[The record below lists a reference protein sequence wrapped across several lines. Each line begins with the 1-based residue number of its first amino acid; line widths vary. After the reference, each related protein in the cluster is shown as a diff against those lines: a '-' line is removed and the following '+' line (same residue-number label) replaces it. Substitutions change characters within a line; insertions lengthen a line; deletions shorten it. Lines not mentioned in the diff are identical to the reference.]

1 MVTIVES
8 DSDEGTTRSQHN
20 SKPYSSRSSGPR
32 RKSAAGRRLSM
43 RLPTLVAL
51 LFMTFMFAR
60 ITKRCES
67 SCQNN
72 GKVQVGMKENSII
85 KGNCK
90 VWIQYQSHAEPF
102 RLTFGCDKTWATTK
116 HVIKDK
122 IQSNADKPLTG
133 PLVLLHPTLGKVD
146 QSTKV
151 GAEYHSQVRR
161 PLIAFI
167 DEPDDP
173 YVVLYRILSDRF
185 TNDDVNTMR
194 KTLCQSSFE
203 VSSWP
208 SSDSNTQDRLAS
220 AYRYVFKRPLAL
232 KQIHWKLVPD
242 LPLFRSTLVMDH
254 NEAEECGEHAPL
266 LSPASNLFPKSRD
279 ITDAIE
285 RLILLVTIRLP
296 KFAVVERDDLE
307 DAVVNDKF
315 AEVARK
321 ACDINRDVLIFVAL
335 KAMERF
341 QIQSQGSPRWSE
353 LLETRASIC
362 ESLAHKFIRLFD
374 RENTEVFAAA
384 IMQKHDLKLAS
395 DQSAVELA
403 VQLHASKILLE
414 PKVQRVIHDV
424 WNGHLL
430 PIDYKEGRVYF
441 KTNTAM
447 ARMRNGFFDPAKI
460 HVPKYANA
468 IETFITILFLVLYT
482 IVINDG
488 RSHVPTVLE
497 WVMYLFVLGDVL
509 DDIRDIYN
517 TGMFHYYSF
526 WACTNT
532 LTHLVFIASFILRMI
547 AMSHTGSEKDMLN
560 NTSLDVLSV
569 VSILLWFRV
578 LSVVCN
584 TWRYFGS
591 YTIIVQS
598 MLSDALMFF
607 FLLIWVIF
615 GFFQAFI
622 ALRTEN
628 TAQDNDFSEIAALLM
643 RGYLMAPDFD
653 KAEMFHGEIGE
664 PLFYAYIFLVSVV
677 LQSFLTSVFSDS
689 FSRISEDAK
698 AQYLSNFAYRVIT
711 AVDSRKALPPP
722 FNLIEIVCLGLPYL
736 VLKKKNYEKLRYY
749 FLMVLFCIPLLIV
762 TFHEKMLLQLDNARA
777 DDSLSDDDGN
787 MNEEQDFTTAN
798 DEHVKGLKDLVG
810 QENLEQ
816 VVTLAASTLKSSK
829 ESDRSSASGNEMLH
843 SDIKRV
849 VKILDTINDRLQRL
863 ESNAQTT
870 S

>member
-1 MVTIVES
+1 
-8 DSDEGTTRSQHN
+8 
-20 SKPYSSRSSGPR
+20 
-32 RKSAAGRRLSM
+32 
-43 RLPTLVAL
+43 
-51 LFMTFMFAR
+51 
-60 ITKRCES
+60 
-67 SCQNN
+67 
-72 GKVQVGMKENSII
+72 
-85 KGNCK
+85 
-90 VWIQYQSHAEPF
+90 
-102 RLTFGCDKTWATTK
+102 
-116 HVIKDK
+116 
-122 IQSNADKPLTG
+122 
-133 PLVLLHPTLGKVD
+133 
-146 QSTKV
+146 
-151 GAEYHSQVRR
+151 
-161 PLIAFI
+161 
-167 DEPDDP
+167 
-173 YVVLYRILSDRF
+173 
-185 TNDDVNTMR
+185 
-194 KTLCQSSFE
+194 
-203 VSSWP
+203 
-208 SSDSNTQDRLAS
+208 
-220 AYRYVFKRPLAL
+220 
-232 KQIHWKLVPD
+232 
-242 LPLFRSTLVMDH
+242 MDH
-254 NEAEECGEHAPL
+254 NEAEECGEHTPL
-266 LSPASNLFPKSRD
+266 LTQATDLFPKSHE

-285 RLILLVTIRLP
+285 RLTLLVTIRLP

-307 DAVVNDKF
+307 DTVVNDKF
-315 AEVARK
+315 AEVARN
-321 ACDINRDVLIFVAL
+321 ACNTNRDVLIFVAL

-353 LLETRASIC
+353 LLETRANIC

-395 DQSAVELA
+395 DQSAIELA
-403 VQLHASKILLE
+403 VQLHATKILLE

-430 PIDYKEGRVYF
+430 PSEYKEGRVYF

-447 ARMRNGFFDPAKI
+447 ARMRNGFFDPDKI

-468 IETFITILFLVLYT
+468 IETFFTILFLVLYT

-488 RSHVPTVLE
+488 RSHTPTMLE

-532 LTHLVFIASFILRMI
+532 LTHLVFIASFILRMVAI
-547 AMSHTGSEKDMLN
+547 SSTGSEKDMLN
-560 NTSLDVLSV
+560 NSSLDVLSV

-653 KAEMFHGEIGE
+653 KAQLFHGEIGE

-689 FSRISEDAK
+689 FSKISEDAK

-711 AVDSRKALPPP
+711 AVDSRTALPPP
-722 FNLIEIVCLGLPYL
+722 FNLVELVFLGLPNL
-736 VLKKKNYEKLRYY
+736 ILSKKNYEKIRYY
-749 FLMVLFCIPLLIV
+749 FLMILFFIPLLIV
-762 TFHEKMLLQLDNARA
+762 TFHEKVLLQLDNARA

-787 MNEEQDFTTAN
+787 MSEEQDFTTAN

-829 ESDRSSASGNEMLH
+829 ESDHTPASGNELLH

-849 VKILDTINDRLQRL
+849 VKMLDTINDRLQRL